1 MVGNEVIGNFG
12 EIHPKLVQDLGVKKE
27 KIFYAEFN
35 VSLMQKYINPKF
47 TYEAVS
53 KYPVVYRDLAVVID
67 RDILVGNMIK
77 EIRKTVKNI
86 EKIDIFDIYQGE
98 KIPTDKKSVAMSIA
112 LRDKTK
118 TLSDTEIEEAMT
130 SILKIVNAKFGGEI
144 RQA

>member
-53 KYPVVYRDLAVVID
+53 KYPVVYRGLSSCN
-67 RDILVGNMIK
+67 RQRYFVGNMIK

-86 EKIDIFDIYQGE
+86 EKIDILIFIKE

-130 SILKIVNAKFGGEI
+130 SILKNC
-144 RQA
+144 